1 MDDLRVPAWKPP
13 YLDDMM
19 TVWRH
24 GHDWFI
30 DPQPIFRLVYCGP
43 MFLRCLKFP
52 PVLSN
57 GLQRVS
63 QGPLCGDR
71 EAAGIVWYE
80 NSMIPRAKGSSD
92 LKNPATNNEPVY
104 IYICIHTHIYIHTHT
119 HTHIYI
125 HIYTYTYTYMYICIS
140 IYLSIYLSINLSIYQ
155 SINLSIFQFYSI
167 LILILI
173 LFYSILYTDISV
185 IYICNM
191 CIYIHIYKIM
201 ACV

>member
-1 MDDLRVPAWKPP
+1 
-13 YLDDMM
+13 M
-19 TVWRH
+19 TQFKNHTLHV
-24 GHDWFI
+24 GKESVLK
-30 DPQPIFRLVYCGP
+30 PIFRLVYCGP
-43 MFLRCLKFP
+43 MFFRCLKFP

-104 IYICIHTHIYIHTHT
+104 VYICIHTHIYINK

-125 HIYTYTYTYMYICIS
+125 YIHTRVYIYTYVY
-140 IYLSIYLSINLSIYQ
+140 LSIYQ
-155 SINLSIFQFYSI
+155 SINLSIFQSFYS
-167 LILILI
+167 I
-173 LFYSILYTDISV
+173 LFYSIGFDSSLV
-185 IYICNM
+185 
-191 CIYIHIYKIM
+191 
-201 ACV
+201 

>member
-104 IYICIHTHIYIHTHT
+104 IYICTHTYIYKHTHIYIYTYTHT
-119 HTHIYI
+119 HTHIC
-125 HIYTYTYTYMYICIS
+125 IYV
-140 IYLSIYLSINLSIYQ
+140 YLSIYQSIYLSIYQ
-155 SINLSIFQFYSI
+155 SINLSIFQSFNSI
-167 LILILI
+167 L
-173 LFYSILYTDISV
+173 F
-185 IYICNM
+185 
-191 CIYIHIYKIM
+191 
-201 ACV
+201 

>member
-104 IYICIHTHIYIHTHT
+104 IYAYTHTYIYIYINTHTYIYTHIHIH
-119 HTHIYI
+119 I
-125 HIYTYTYTYMYICIS
+125 HIYVYMY

-155 SINLSIFQFYSI
+155 SFNLS
-167 LILILI
+167 I
-173 LFYSILYTDISV
+173 LFYSNSNSILFYIP
-185 IYICNM
+185 IYL
-191 CIYIHIYKIM
+191 
-201 ACV
+201 